1 MKMHRRI
8 KRSVYYSLLMI
19 VSILVVVMVW
29 RANLTGTVIINSVD
43 ENGTALVA
51 SKKVIAPVNTVRHI
65 KATKIPGYTP
75 ESKVINASFS
85 MTGNSYNVVYQ
96 PKKDDSFQHL
106 VNAKYIGVSSQDVT
120 TNSSKNIQAVPFG
133 NTMNRLRVVYGE
145 NGHNWKTLNVNYPN
159 LEIQDPTITK
169 FGQYWFITYTGGVI
183 RTADF
188 MSWQNFQQST
198 ETRYGQ
204 LESPSLIHYP
214 KNKLTMIFTAGGEKH
229 RRKTY
234 AAPFNYVKGTPNLKQ
249 AKHLKGLDGASS
261 VSVYPNNGKYYAVYT
276 LEKHPGSV
284 YISKANRLTGKYD
297 RINKITPE
305 RGTYYYAP
313 SFVLTQ
319 NAKAVGITYSSYFY
333 DESNNVSYSKTFYRK
348 NITGK
353 GKAAQIKGQFVFQKA
368 SVIQI
373 K

>member
-1 MKMHRRI
+1 MHRRI
-8 KRSVYYSLLMI
+8 KRSVYYSLLII

-169 FGQYWFITYTGGVI
+169 FGQYWFIAYTGGVI

-188 MSWQNFQQST
+188 MSWQSFQQST

-214 KNKLTMIFTAGGEKH
+214 KNKLTMIFTAGGD
-229 RRKTY
+229 KT
-234 AAPFNYVKGTPNLKQ
+234 
-249 AKHLKGLDGASS
+249 
-261 VSVYPNNGKYYAVYT
+261 
-276 LEKHPGSV
+276 
-284 YISKANRLTGKYD
+284 
-297 RINKITPE
+297 
-305 RGTYYYAP
+305 
-313 SFVLTQ
+313 
-319 NAKAVGITYSSYFY
+319 
-333 DESNNVSYSKTFYRK
+333 
-348 NITGK
+348 
-353 GKAAQIKGQFVFQKA
+353 
-368 SVIQI
+368 
-373 K
+373 